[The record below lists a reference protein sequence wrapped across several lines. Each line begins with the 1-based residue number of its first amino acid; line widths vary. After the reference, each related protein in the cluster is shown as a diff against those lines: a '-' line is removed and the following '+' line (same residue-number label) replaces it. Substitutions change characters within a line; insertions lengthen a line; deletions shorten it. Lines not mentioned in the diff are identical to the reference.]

1 MDLSK
6 EFLSEGFLNF
16 SLIVVNILIPAG
28 VVVEQ
33 LVQNNKEAKEEA
45 EVTPNPLGADG
56 AEDSSQARHPTTV
69 PRYLSYSAQ
78 HFSRFCHLSD
88 QEACEGAGRYGSK
101 HKPQRAGDVQ

>member
-6 EFLSEGFLNF
+6 EFLSESFLNL

-33 LVQNNKEAKEEA
+33 LVENNKKAEEEA

-56 AEDSSQARHPTTV
+56 AED
-69 PRYLSYSAQ
+69 
-78 HFSRFCHLSD
+78 
-88 QEACEGAGRYGSK
+88 
-101 HKPQRAGDVQ
+101 